1 MHTPMDMDMFSWS
14 FVRPVDQARFEQKWT
29 RTDGTIFL
37 FSVHAVAAASWSAQT
52 AACARSRYSF
62 QVSHSGTRRWRSCGG
77 ILACADH
84 VSAFSVSLQNSPSA
98 NKHAEYIWIQIK
110 MFISI
115 IPFLPFAGAL
125 LHSLGDHFVFSLR
138 AALLAYSC
146 VFLSLF
152 ISTCEFNTVNVSP
165 CVAAVCCRPSC
176 RPYGWERS
184 QCWRERTLH
193 WTRCWIWGR
202 DTHKHVCANACR
214 IYTALISLCS
224 VCLCSV
230 WTLYSEQRRVS
241 DEKYWTSW
249 EFNYVMQ

>member
-1 MHTPMDMDMFSWS
+1 MKNPPQSISRLWLHFHSGCICGGS
-14 FVRPVDQARFEQKWT
+14 GLAARNRQCISLYC
-29 RTDGTIFL
+29 RINAL
-37 FSVHAVAAASWSAQT
+37 FHSTSTTSAEDKKTLTHSSVHGPHELKRFQ
-52 AACARSRYSF
+52 CAF
-62 QVSHSGTRRWRSCGG
+62 LTLKQKQLCCEKGLCGG
-77 ILACADH
+77 
-84 VSAFSVSLQNSPSA
+84 S
-98 NKHAEYIWIQIK
+98 
-110 MFISI
+110 
-115 IPFLPFAGAL
+115 
-125 LHSLGDHFVFSLR
+125 DHFVFSLR

-249 EFNYVMQ
+249 EFNYVMQQTKGLKIMKSIGVVHLGTMTVCS